1 MNVQRRERC
10 ATCCPAG
17 AVLLTLALLA
27 GASRERLRAAPGDF
41 AAPRRVTD
49 GSGTAT
55 QTATGLD
62 LANNAYISSVID
74 ERIRVKIIGPDI
86 DSNLPI
92 AALGLG
98 QGDPDFAT
106 SSAGITY
113 LTFSQ
118 LDDSPA
124 MEGREIYLTDN
135 RPVGGFA
142 LPVKV
147 STNRLDDYAPRLA
160 LDFSSKPHLA
170 WAQGEEAQTRVMYL
184 NGKLPSKEPV
194 PVALGDYPHLHVTED
209 GIVHLVYSRQNDL
222 FYNSNTGGEFENETP
237 ITTTPRVPESAASIG
252 VDPSGNV
259 LIAFESRNSLY
270 YATRSPGQ
278 GFRPPLLV
286 DAGGILDPRMRVRS
300 RGQVSIVYTKGTD
313 IYFVTGQSTFLNVP
327 EPITASDGIKSQPS
341 LEIDRSGNLHVSYI
355 QNGDV
360 WYTNNASSP
369 SAEFSANPTTGEV
382 PLTVRF
388 GDLSRGTV
396 QRWEW
401 DFGDGARSIE
411 SNPTHT
417 YTVPGKYTVKLRV
430 ASPGATEAVTEK
442 EDFVF
447 VQDPTNT
454 LRIPNQRVFPGQ
466 KDVWFPIFAS
476 HKVPI
481 KGFQLMGTFDPNI
494 LTLLDF
500 EMLHTVLGQRKF
512 PEFYQANLRGTYFE
526 VGCIFEVNDPITI
539 EDQFLPPGQNQ
550 QLLNAVFDVSP
561 GAPQGAKTEVN
572 LINNRAIS
580 RIFNIFTVVND
591 LTKLP
596 ALTGATVDVIF
607 IDPPFPRVFLRGD
620 ADGDRALRITD
631 AVRIL
636 AYLFSG
642 GAAPPCLD
650 AADVNDRGRVDVSAA
665 IALLNFLFLGG
676 APPMVPFPTPGLD
689 PTEDSIP
696 DCF

>member
-1 MNVQRRERC
+1 MNAERWERC
-10 ATCCPAG
+10 VTCCPAG
-17 AVLLTLALLA
+17 AVLLIVLLLA
-27 GASRERLRAAPGDF
+27 GASGERLCAAPGDF
-41 AAPRRVTD
+41 AEPRRVTD

-86 DSNLPI
+86 DSNLSI

-98 QGDPDFAT
+98 QADPDFAT

-113 LTFSQ
+113 MTFSQ
-118 LDDSPA
+118 LDDNPSV
-124 MEGREIYLTDN
+124 EGKDIYLTDN

-142 LPVKV
+142 LPVKI
-147 STNRLDDYAPRLA
+147 STNRLDDHAPRLA
-160 LDFSSKPHLA
+160 LDFSSRPHLA
-170 WAQGEEAQTRVMYL
+170 WAQGEGNQTRVMYW
-184 NGKLPSKEPV
+184 NDRLPGKEPV
-194 PVALGDYPHLHVTED
+194 SVASGDYPHLHITED
-209 GIVHLVYSRQNDL
+209 GVVHLVYTREQEL
-222 FYNSNTGGEFENETP
+222 YYNSNAGGEFENEAP
-237 ITTTPRVPESAASIG
+237 ITTTPRDPENAASIG

-270 YATRSPGQ
+270 YVTRPAGQ

-300 RGQVSIVYTKGTD
+300 LGQVSIVYTKGTE

-327 EPITASDGIKSQPS
+327 EPITASEGIKSQPS

-388 GDLSRGTV
+388 GDLSRGTI

-401 DFGDGARSIE
+401 DFGDGARSTE

-417 YTVPGKYTVKLRV
+417 YTVPGKYSVKLRV

-447 VQDPTNT
+447 VQDPSNT

-466 KDVWFPIFAS
+466 QDVWFPIFAS
-476 HKVPI
+476 HREPI
-481 KGFQLMGTFDPNI
+481 QGFQLMGTFDPNI
-494 LTLLDF
+494 LSLLDF
-500 EMLHTVLGQRKF
+500 EMLHSVLGQRKF
-512 PEFYQANLRGTYFE
+512 PEFYQANLRATYFE

-539 EDQFLPPGQNQ
+539 EDQFLPAGQNQ
-550 QLLNAVFDVSP
+550 LILNAVFNVSP
-561 GAPQGAKTEVN
+561 KAPQGARTEVN

-580 RIFNIFTVVND
+580 RIFNIFTVD
-591 LTKLP
+591 GFTKLP
-596 ALTGATVDVIF
+596 ALTGSTVEVIF

-620 ADGDRALRITD
+620 ADGDRALSITD

-650 AADVNDRGRVDVSAA
+650 AADVTDRGRVDVSSA
-665 IALLNFLFLGG
+665 ISLLNFLFLGG
-676 APPMVPFPTPGLD
+676 VPPMVPFPTPGLD
-689 PTEDSIP
+689 PTEDSMP
-696 DCF
+696 DCY